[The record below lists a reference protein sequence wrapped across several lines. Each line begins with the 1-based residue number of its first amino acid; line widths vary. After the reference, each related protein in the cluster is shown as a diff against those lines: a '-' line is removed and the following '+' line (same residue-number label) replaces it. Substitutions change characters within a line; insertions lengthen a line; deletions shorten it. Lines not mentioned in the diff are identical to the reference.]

1 MNVQVNIQK
10 RHPFNTRTKY
20 SSVRVMFRR
29 FGGIHT
35 VMFGLHECFINLT
48 DLYGTILYII
58 LFIRFVNWLSDVRL
72 ITADKYVLVVA
83 S

>member
-1 MNVQVNIQK
+1 MVQKQL
-10 RHPFNTRTKY
+10 
-20 SSVRVMFRR
+20 S
-29 FGGIHT
+29 GIHT

-58 LFIRFVNWLSDVRL
+58 LFIRFVNWLSDVHL

-83 S
+83 SLQ